1 MVTTK
6 GADNEGTV
14 EVSKRNDQLHR
25 EDTNN
30 IVSGPSREGFWRY
43 GDGDGDDV
51 VIIPDYALWS
61 LGAWLLLQ
69 SPKPQ
74 TVFSTNSKTGP
85 CLPCLALHPL
95 TGELRD
101 LGLEICGGRCG

>member
-1 MVTTK
+1 MVTKK

-30 IVSGPSREGFWRY
+30 IVSGRVARGFWRY

-61 LGAWLLLQ
+61 LGPGSCCNPQNLKLSFPQMVKPAHAFHALLY
-69 SPKPQ
+69 
-74 TVFSTNSKTGP
+74 T
-85 CLPCLALHPL
+85 
-95 TGELRD
+95 R
-101 LGLEICGGRCG
+101 